1 MSEDTT
7 TERAK
12 LNFAFED
19 TSSQEVKDEIN
30 RKVEAISREV
40 GFNARVA
47 PSATV
52 SDKTETQQHAIP
64 RTDRRARTKTG
75 RTYPFNTKIKPET
88 YDTIAALSDR
98 MTEQEGRYVS
108 LAEVIEKAVA
118 LLDNRSENREA

>member
-1 MSEDTT
+1 MSQEIT

-12 LNFAFED
+12 LNFSFKDA
-19 TSSQEVKDEIN
+19 SSQEVKDEIS

-40 GFNARVA
+40 GFNARVTPTPTA
-47 PSATV
+47 
-52 SDKTETQQHAIP
+52 SDTTDTQQHALP

-98 MTEQEGRYVS
+98 MTEREGRYVS

-118 LLDNRSENREA
+118 LLDDRSNDGEA